1 MPFVQDR
8 SAEGGVG
15 LAEQLVALAI
25 FAVATVASLGQLSS
39 ARRAFELGG
48 DRAELQQV
56 LRVASD
62 RLARDLQW
70 AGLNTNP
77 DGDPDHPDEAIELA
91 GVTAIVMRGDA
102 DGAGADAHDP
112 EDLLAGG
119 AFENVSTG
127 NDEVVGYFLAKPGG
141 VGEDTLSFD
150 ADVGEV
156 PRDGLE
162 ETVLVERMALTHDDP
177 PYTLYRFHVK
187 PDSISVVRTPV
198 IDNVRSLR
206 FTYFDGSGTEL
217 CDSCGIDDPT
227 VRASIRR
234 IRVEIEGL
242 TRDPDPRWVDPYDT
256 HPATTRHRKL
266 QLVLDITPPNLGLPV
281 AADPP
286 AEGS

>member
-8 SAEGGVG
+8 CAEGGVG

-25 FAVATVASLGQLSS
+25 FAVVTVASLGQLSA

-56 LRVASD
+56 LRVAAD
-62 RLARDLQW
+62 RLVRDLQC

-77 DGDPDHPDEAIELA
+77 DGDPDRPDEAIEAA
-91 GVTAIVMRGDA
+91 GSTAIVMRGDI
-102 DGAGADAHDP
+102 DGGTGDAHDP
-112 EDLLAGG
+112 ELVLAGG

-127 NDEVVGYFLAKPGG
+127 NDEIVGYFLAKPGV
-141 VGEDTLSFD
+141 VGDTLSFD

-156 PRDGLE
+156 PRDGLQ
-162 ETVLVERMALTHDDP
+162 ETVLVERVALTHDDP

-187 PDSISVVRTPV
+187 SNSSRVVRTPL

-206 FTYFDGSGTEL
+206 FTYFDATGTEL
-217 CDSCGIDDPT
+217 CDSCGPDGST

-242 TRDPDPRWVDPYDT
+242 TRDPDPRWTDSHDS
-256 HPATTRHRKL
+256 HPATNRHRKSR
-266 QLVLDITPPNLGLPV
+266 LVLDITPPNLGLPV
-281 AADPP
+281 AAASQ
-286 AEGS
+286 AEGT